1 MKIFL
6 LNPPGDIIRTG
17 RLVRKSKISTQS
29 WPPIF
34 LAYAT
39 GVLEKLGYEC
49 MLYDASVLKTSIDK
63 TNQIIQD
70 YNPEVIAYYWAYDT
84 RFEDLAYAE
93 QLAQK
98 YRVILVGPWS
108 AHYPNALWECPSV
121 ESMTWGQFEYT
132 LPELIEKRPAKGVTY
147 SDGRY
152 IPQGKPYTRIDL
164 DWMPFVTS
172 VYKKHLIIPAYYQ
185 TSFRHPFTDLFYGHG
200 SCPHRCAFCSW
211 VNGMYQLD
219 PDRTQ
224 TRSLSKLME
233 ELWYIKN
240 ELPEV
245 NQVFFQ
251 DSTLITPW
259 AKEISQAIIDEGLE
273 MCWGAYS
280 RADKDYETLKLMKEA
295 GCRTLHVG
303 YEVPIQ
309 SILDE
314 IKKDITVEQE
324 EQFIK
329 NVNKVGLWTS
339 SSFMIFPWMTPD
351 QIKYMVKWIKDNNA
365 TRINVAQLQA
375 YPNVPIMDVI
385 ASYKDMPGKHMM
397 DFNEMQQWEQYCF
410 KEFYIKNPKFW
421 MNVVTNPREWK
432 NVVNDALGMLGF
444 LSK

>member
-1 MKIFL
+1 
-6 LNPPGDIIRTG
+6 
-17 RLVRKSKISTQS
+17 
-29 WPPIF
+29 
-34 LAYAT
+34 
-39 GVLEKLGYEC
+39 
-49 MLYDASVLKTSIDK
+49 
-63 TNQIIQD
+63 
-70 YNPEVIAYYWAYDT
+70 
-84 RFEDLAYAE
+84 
-93 QLAQK
+93 
-98 YRVILVGPWS
+98 
-108 AHYPNALWECPSV
+108 
-121 ESMTWGQFEYT
+121 
-132 LPELIEKRPAKGVTY
+132 
-147 SDGRY
+147 
-152 IPQGKPYTRIDL
+152 
-164 DWMPFVTS
+164 
-172 VYKKHLIIPAYYQ
+172 
-185 TSFRHPFTDLFYGHG
+185 
-200 SCPHRCAFCSW
+200 
-211 VNGMYQLD
+211 
-219 PDRTQ
+219 
-224 TRSLSKLME
+224 ME